1 MMCMGDLRVK
11 ADTPTAR
18 PRVRFAKRCSREI
31 AAALCAFLFA
41 VAANAAELVGTP
53 RVLDGDTLEVD
64 GARVRLL
71 GIDAPERGEPGA
83 VEATS
88 ALLNIIAGREIA
100 CTDTGGRTHG
110 RIVATCTVGKG
121 SDLSALMVG
130 YGWAA
135 ACAKF
140 TPAYVGFEAA
150 ARERRAGIWRRGA
163 AYVRQSYCLE
173 RE

>member
-18 PRVRFAKRCSREI
+18 PHVRVAKRCSREI
-31 AAALCAFLFA
+31 AAALCAFLCA
-41 VAANAAELVGTP
+41 VAADAAELVGTP
-53 RVLDGDTLEVD
+53 RIVVGDTLEVA
-64 GARVRLL
+64 GTRVRLL

-88 ALLNIIAGREIA
+88 ALLNIIAGREVA
-100 CTDTGGRTHG
+100 CTDTGARSHG
-110 RIVATCTVGKG
+110 RIVATCTAGRG
-121 SDLSALMVG
+121 GDLAALMVG

-135 ACAKF
+135 ACARF
-140 TPAYVGFEAA
+140 TSAYVRHEAA
-150 ARERRAGIWRRGA
+150 ARLRQAGIWRQGE
-163 AYVRQSYCLE
+163 AYVRKSYCLE